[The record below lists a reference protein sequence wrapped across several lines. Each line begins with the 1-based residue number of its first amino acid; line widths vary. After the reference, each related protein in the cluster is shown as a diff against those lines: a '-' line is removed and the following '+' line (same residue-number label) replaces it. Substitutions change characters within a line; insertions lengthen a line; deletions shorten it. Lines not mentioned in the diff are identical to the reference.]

1 MRIFIIG
8 AGAMGGLYGGMMA
21 EGGADV
27 TLIDIRADHVAQ
39 INAKGLA
46 VSGLTGART
55 IAIPAACTI
64 AGLPQADVVFVQT
77 DINATRAAAETAAQ
91 VLAPDGCAITL
102 QNGIGNVEILS
113 EVLGQERVL
122 AGVSYHSAALTG
134 LGSLRHSSH
143 SLEAKTWIGEL
154 DGRRSQRVDMIAAAL
169 SGGRL
174 NPHVTDNILG
184 VLWGKLIHNCALN
197 PICAVTGLRMGQMAR
212 LPETDLMQSKI
223 LQEAIAVAVAKGIT
237 LAPNPDPMS
246 YLKDYSRLK
255 YTQPSMQQHMESG
268 RQTEID
274 AINGAIVRE
283 AEAVGVPA
291 PYNHAI
297 SLMIKGRESHMM
309 AALHETPPDWSA
321 LEAAARQEAEKAYPK
336 EVT

>member
-8 AGAMGGLYGGMMA
+8 AGAMGGLYGGMMV

-27 TLIDIRADHVAQ
+27 TLIDVRADHVAE
-39 INAKGLA
+39 INATGLA
-46 VSGLTGART
+46 VSGLTGSRK
-55 IAIPAACTI
+55 IAIAASSDVSEL
-64 AGLPQADVVFVQT
+64 GKADVVFVQT
-77 DINATRAAAETAAQ
+77 DINATKAAAETAAQ
-91 VLAPDGCAITL
+91 VLADDGCAITL

-113 EVLGQERVL
+113 AVLGQERVL

-197 PICAVTGLRMGQMAR
+197 PICAVTGLRMGEMAR
-212 LPETDLMQSKI
+212 LAETDLMQTKI
-223 LQEAIAVAVAKGIT
+223 LQEAIAVAEAKGIT

-283 AEAVGVPA
+283 AEALGVA
-291 PYNHAI
+291 VPYNHAI
-297 SLMIKGRESHMM
+297 SLMIKGREQHMM
-309 AALHETPPDWSA
+309 AVTHQPQPDWSA
-321 LEAAARQEAEKAYPK
+321 LEAAARAEV
-336 EVT
+336 EQS

>member
-8 AGAMGGLYGGMMA
+8 AGAMGGLYGGMMV

-27 TLIDIRADHVAQ
+27 TLIDVRADHVAE
-39 INAKGLA
+39 INTAGLA
-46 VSGLTGART
+46 VSGLTGSRK
-55 IAIPAACTI
+55 IAIAATSDVSEL
-64 AGLPQADVVFVQT
+64 GKADVVFVQT
-77 DINATRAAAETAAQ
+77 DINATKAAAKTAAQ
-91 VLAPDGCAITL
+91 VLADHGCAITL

-113 EVLGQERVL
+113 AVLGHERVL

-197 PICAVTGLRMGQMAR
+197 PICAVTGLRMGEMAR
-212 LPETDLMQSKI
+212 LAETDLMQTKI
-223 LQEAIAVAVAKGIT
+223 LQEAIAVAEAKGIT

-283 AEAVGVPA
+283 AEALGVAVPF
-291 PYNHAI
+291 NHAI
-297 SLMIKGRESHMM
+297 SLMIKGRERHMM
-309 AALHETPPDWSA
+309 AVTHQPQPDWSA
-321 LEAAARQEAEKAYPK
+321 LEAAARAEV
-336 EVT
+336 EQS

>member
-8 AGAMGGLYGGMMA
+8 AGAMGGLYGGMMV

-27 TLIDIRADHVAQ
+27 TLIDVRADHVAE
-39 INAKGLA
+39 INATGLA
-46 VSGLTGART
+46 VSGLTGSRK
-55 IAIPAACTI
+55 IAIAASSDVSEL
-64 AGLPQADVVFVQT
+64 GKADVVFVQT
-77 DINATRAAAETAAQ
+77 DINATKAAAETAVQ
-91 VLAPDGCAITL
+91 VLEDDGCAITL

-113 EVLGQERVL
+113 AVLGQERVL

-197 PICAVTGLRMGQMAR
+197 PICAVTGLRMGEMAR
-212 LPETDLMQSKI
+212 LAETDLMQTKI
-223 LQEAIAVAVAKGIT
+223 LQEAIAVAEAKGIT

-255 YTQPSMQQHMESG
+255 YTQPSMQQHIESG

-283 AEAVGVPA
+283 AEALGVAVPF
-291 PYNHAI
+291 NHAI
-297 SLMIKGRESHMM
+297 SLMIKGRERHMM
-309 AALHETPPDWSA
+309 AVTHQPQPDWSA
-321 LEAAARQEAEKAYPK
+321 LEAAARAEV
-336 EVT
+336 EQS

>member
-8 AGAMGGLYGGMMA
+8 AGAMGGLYGGMMV

-27 TLIDIRADHVAQ
+27 TLIDVRADHVAE
-39 INAKGLA
+39 INATGLA
-46 VSGLTGART
+46 VSGLTGSRK
-55 IAIPAACTI
+55 IAIAASSDVSEL
-64 AGLPQADVVFVQT
+64 GKADVVFVQT
-77 DINATRAAAETAAQ
+77 DINATKAAAETAAQ
-91 VLAPDGCAITL
+91 VLADDGCAITL

-113 EVLGQERVL
+113 AVLGQERVL

-197 PICAVTGLRMGQMAR
+197 PICAVTGLRMGEMAR
-212 LPETDLMQSKI
+212 LAETDLMQTKI
-223 LQEAIAVAVAKGIT
+223 LQEAIAVAEAKGIT

-283 AEAVGVPA
+283 AEALGIAVPF
-291 PYNHAI
+291 NHAI
-297 SLMIKGRESHMM
+297 SLMIKGREQHMM
-309 AALHETPPDWSA
+309 AVTHQPQPDWSA
-321 LEAAARQEAEKAYPK
+321 LEAAARAEV
-336 EVT
+336 EQS

>member
-8 AGAMGGLYGGMMA
+8 AGAMGGLYGGMMV

-27 TLIDIRADHVAQ
+27 TLIDVRADHVAE
-39 INAKGLA
+39 INATGLA
-46 VSGLTGART
+46 VSGLTGSRK
-55 IAIPAACTI
+55 IAIAASSDVSEL
-64 AGLPQADVVFVQT
+64 GKADVVFVQT
-77 DINATRAAAETAAQ
+77 DINATKAAAETAAQ
-91 VLAPDGCAITL
+91 VLADDGCAITL

-113 EVLGQERVL
+113 AVLGQERVL

-197 PICAVTGLRMGQMAR
+197 PICAVTGLRMGEMAR
-212 LPETDLMQSKI
+212 LAETDLMQTKV
-223 LQEAIAVAVAKGIT
+223 LQEAIAVAEAKGIT

-283 AEAVGVPA
+283 AEALGVAVPF
-291 PYNHAI
+291 NHAI
-297 SLMIKGRESHMM
+297 SLMIKGREQHMM
-309 AALHETPPDWSA
+309 AVTHQPQPDWSA
-321 LEAAARQEAEKAYPK
+321 LEAAARAEV
-336 EVT
+336 EQS

>member
-8 AGAMGGLYGGMMA
+8 AGAMGGLYGGMMV

-27 TLIDIRADHVAQ
+27 TLIDVRADHVAE
-39 INAKGLA
+39 INATGLA
-46 VSGLTGART
+46 VSGLTGSRK
-55 IAIPAACTI
+55 IAIAASSDVSEL
-64 AGLPQADVVFVQT
+64 GKADVVFVQT
-77 DINATRAAAETAAQ
+77 DINSTRAAAETAAQ
-91 VLAPDGCAITL
+91 VLADDGCAITL

-113 EVLGQERVL
+113 AVLGQERVL

-197 PICAVTGLRMGQMAR
+197 PICAVTGLRMGEMAR
-212 LPETDLMQSKI
+212 LAETDLMQTKI
-223 LQEAIAVAVAKGIT
+223 LQEAIAVAEAKGIT

-283 AEAVGVPA
+283 AEALGVA
-291 PYNHAI
+291 VPYNHAI
-297 SLMIKGRESHMM
+297 SLMIKGRERHMM
-309 AALHETPPDWSA
+309 AVTHQPQPDWSA
-321 LEAAARQEAEKAYPK
+321 LEAAARAEV
-336 EVT
+336 EQS

>member
-8 AGAMGGLYGGMMA
+8 AGAMGGLYGGMMV

-27 TLIDIRADHVAQ
+27 TLIDVRADHVAE
-39 INAKGLA
+39 INAAGLA
-46 VSGLTGART
+46 VSGLTGSRK
-55 IAIPAACTI
+55 IAIAASSDVSEL
-64 AGLPQADVVFVQT
+64 GKADVVFVQT
-77 DINATRAAAETAAQ
+77 DINATKAAAETAAQ
-91 VLAPDGCAITL
+91 VLADDGCAITL

-113 EVLGQERVL
+113 AVLGQERVL

-197 PICAVTGLRMGQMAR
+197 PICAVTGLRMGEMAR
-212 LPETDLMQSKI
+212 LAETDLMQTKI
-223 LQEAIAVAVAKGIT
+223 LQEAIAVAEAKGIT

-283 AEAVGVPA
+283 AEALGVAVPF
-291 PYNHAI
+291 NHAI
-297 SLMIKGRESHMM
+297 SLMIKGRERHMM
-309 AALHETPPDWSA
+309 AVTHQPQPDWSA
-321 LEAAARQEAEKAYPK
+321 LEAAARAEV
-336 EVT
+336 EQS

>member
-1 MRIFIIG
+1 
-8 AGAMGGLYGGMMA
+8 L
-21 EGGADV
+21 AD
-27 TLIDIRADHVAQ
+27 
-39 INAKGLA
+39 
-46 VSGLTGART
+46 
-55 IAIPAACTI
+55 
-64 AGLPQADVVFVQT
+64 
-77 DINATRAAAETAAQ
+77 
-91 VLAPDGCAITL
+91 DGCAITL

-113 EVLGQERVL
+113 AVLGQERVL

-197 PICAVTGLRMGQMAR
+197 PICAVTGLRMGEMAR
-212 LPETDLMQSKI
+212 LAETDLMQTKI
-223 LQEAIAVAVAKGIT
+223 LQEAIAVAEAKGIT

-283 AEAVGVPA
+283 AEALGVAVPF
-291 PYNHAI
+291 NHAI
-297 SLMIKGRESHMM
+297 SLMIKGRERHMM
-309 AALHETPPDWSA
+309 AVTHQPQPDWSA
-321 LEAAARQEAEKAYPK
+321 LEAAARAEV
-336 EVT
+336 EQS

>member
-8 AGAMGGLYGGMMA
+8 AGAMGGLYGGMMV

-27 TLIDIRADHVAQ
+27 TLIDVRADHVAE
-39 INAKGLA
+39 INATGLA
-46 VSGLTGART
+46 VSGLTGSRK
-55 IAIPAACTI
+55 IAIAASSDVSEL
-64 AGLPQADVVFVQT
+64 GKADVVFVQT
-77 DINATRAAAETAAQ
+77 DINSTRAAAETAAQ
-91 VLAPDGCAITL
+91 VLADDGCAITL

-113 EVLGQERVL
+113 AVLGQERVL

-197 PICAVTGLRMGQMAR
+197 PICAVTGLRMGEMAR
-212 LPETDLMQSKI
+212 LAETDLMQTKI
-223 LQEAIAVAVAKGIT
+223 LQEAIAVAEAKGIT

-283 AEAVGVPA
+283 AEALGVAVPF
-291 PYNHAI
+291 NHAI
-297 SLMIKGRESHMM
+297 SLMIKGRERHMM
-309 AALHETPPDWSA
+309 AVTHQPQPDWSA
-321 LEAAARQEAEKAYPK
+321 LEAAARAEVEQP
-336 EVT
+336 

>member
-8 AGAMGGLYGGMMA
+8 AGAMGGLYGGMMV

-27 TLIDIRADHVAQ
+27 TLIDVRADHVAE
-39 INAKGLA
+39 INATGLA
-46 VSGLTGART
+46 VSGLTGSRK
-55 IAIPAACTI
+55 IAIAASSDVSEL
-64 AGLPQADVVFVQT
+64 GKADVVFVQT
-77 DINATRAAAETAAQ
+77 DINSTRAAAETAAQ
-91 VLAPDGCAITL
+91 VLADDGCAITL

-113 EVLGQERVL
+113 AVLGQERVL

-174 NPHVTDNILG
+174 NPHVTNNILG

-197 PICAVTGLRMGQMAR
+197 PICAVTGLRMGEMAR
-212 LPETDLMQSKI
+212 LAETDLMQTKI
-223 LQEAIAVAVAKGIT
+223 LQEAIAVAEAKGIT

-283 AEAVGVPA
+283 AEALGVAVPF
-291 PYNHAI
+291 NHAI
-297 SLMIKGRESHMM
+297 SLMIKGRERHMM
-309 AALHETPPDWSA
+309 AVTHQPQPDWSA
-321 LEAAARQEAEKAYPK
+321 LEAAARAEVEQP
-336 EVT
+336 